1 VPGTL
6 LLKDYESA
14 NADELQQHL
23 ASLMAQAPTPS
34 DTLTSPVIQ
43 LAPPPQPVVPEPSP
57 VALPVNPRD
66 ELAQHLEQIT
76 GGSLKLMGEGLTSL
90 GAGAQN
96 VKQELTNHLVS
107 LLPSAPAV
115 PDQDLATH
123 LGGAP
128 LLGPSATGDVR
139 PLQSE
144 GEAGRI
150 TADINVPVN
159 RGPSITREQT
169 LAAVRGTPLEGIG
182 NQIYDLGL
190 KYNVDPAFALSIARN
205 ESNYGATPM
214 QAQNN
219 NVWDISNA
227 AYGGT
232 AVPGSRWGQYP
243 DKATAAEAF
252 YRLIVGEYYPRG
264 QTTVGSVMWGPG
276 GSQQHAYAPLSENSA
291 EYPTRLLNTM
301 RGYGSASAGEP
312 VRATRPPSDLGYQD
326 VSQFGDRQLTADEAY
341 AACGPAAAVRFA
353 QRFGRNPTLREATD
367 LAATVGWTSGQGMA
381 GLGSEKALMDKM
393 GVPTKLVSGPDW
405 GTFANEARTGNP
417 VTIST
422 QGHYF
427 TADGWDPQ
435 TNRFHVGRSGLDLKG
450 GAEWMTPEQMT
461 SLMGP
466 VQGGLLAD
474 NPASTIGS
482 TQPGFTAPGGSTD
495 QQAASVDQPRPLQ
508 LVGEGFAALGS
519 GAQAVAS
526 GVQQAAQGGLKIID
540 NAIDTVK
547 SGAGNAVADTSGP
560 QTAAMQPTP
569 SDVLTNPLGTGNAAQ
584 PSAALTTQPA
594 GGIAEPTGPAVLPA
608 LDQAQQALRSGDLQ
622 GAQDALGQ
630 ARDAVATS
638 AVGPALGL
646 ARGPLLLSD
655 AEVLQS
661 REARTARD
669 MLEQMNAADVAKG
682 RTPQPITD
690 QDVADAARTLMTSQ
704 AVAMTG
710 EGFGRPTRAE
720 PAAPVAP
727 TNTHPSDRY
736 NAFLSEQVRAPMSD
750 PRPQAQDSGL
760 PGIKYVNQANL
771 TDVVPEGATL
781 YHETSVPSAGAL
793 IERVEA
799 GPRNHTP
806 IFTSDNRDLALGQGG
821 KGVMLEFE
829 PARANGGVAPQKPGL
844 EFTSRTGGGQEYTVS
859 RTVPGAVKAIVVK
872 TQRQA
877 DQLAKS
883 PRIARRFDFAAAEQ
897 TPEGIRIP
905 YRGRP
910 VGADISAAVEP
921 VAAPEPAG
929 VGAEAAGFRAPE
941 NRAAPATGDTGGA
954 LPSRPPA
961 APSPGAAEVL
971 PSSEGRTA
979 AGDAAEVARLRLDKF
994 PDWLQPT
1001 IEDAARATDFA
1012 AEQRRGVIPNAQA
1025 EAMADQVGRS
1035 VDDWIKQSKIG
1046 TTLNTEETRALRN
1059 VITGQA
1065 QKVQDLAEQV
1075 STAAGRGE
1083 ATDQLIAQAAIEGN
1097 KLQDLTTMMEGARA
1111 EWGRAGSA
1119 WKAETRLIDLP
1130 PNEAISEIYKTL
1142 GGRDNALAAVQE
1154 LNALQQAGASP
1165 IQLAQ
1170 FWAKLKNPEA
1180 GFQDWVKALRY
1191 NSMLS
1196 GPRTIEVN
1204 GIGNALEIPWRMA
1217 RDTGASLLRGRPEE
1231 LAPEAAGL
1239 VAGFDKGRRAFME
1252 TLTHGM
1258 TTEQALA
1265 GEIPHSLADRVR
1277 NPVLQPVAKVLDVP
1291 SRILGAGDAWGKAMA
1306 QSMALGRRAGVTAS
1320 KEGLSGPAWNE
1331 RVAELLSNP
1340 SKDMLKE
1347 ADAIS
1352 ERMVYHGEMGS
1363 LGTALEQIQRVPFL
1377 GNVILPFLRTVY
1389 HIQARG
1395 IDRSPVG
1402 AIGTAIDIGR
1412 GKYGPRTLGNL
1423 REQLGASVG
1432 PSKGVAP
1439 LGERLGDNIMGTA
1452 ATVAFFQKA
1461 QEGAITG
1468 AGPDD
1473 PEKRDMLRAQGWQPY
1488 SLKLGDHYVSYA
1500 NWGPV
1505 ATPLAMAAGA
1515 AEAIQYRKQNA
1526 ANVPAIL
1533 VDAGRRTAKLVTE
1546 QSYLQ
1551 GIGAIWKALEQPD
1564 RYSAQTLGQMM
1575 TSLVP
1580 YGSALNTLGQARDPL
1595 QRQVGKVADVGLPA
1609 YLQQSVEARLPGLRE
1624 RLPAAQ
1630 DQLGRPIPNEAE
1642 GAGALNPLRS
1652 TTIRSNAVL
1661 QELLANGADVGE
1673 PPTSV
1678 RNVDLTPAEQRTVN
1692 EKAGQYIERNVQ
1704 AVMADADYKKADDLG
1719 KQRALQRAIE
1729 RARMQ
1734 AGGELLQSLSE
1745 AEIKRR
1751 LEESRAKREP
1761 VPIGLGG

>member
-1 VPGTL
+1 MPGTL

-23 ASLMAQAPTPS
+23 ASLMSQAPTPS
-34 DTLTSPVIQ
+34 DSLTNPVIQ
-43 LAPPPQPVVPEPSP
+43 PTPAPPTVLVDNSQD
-57 VALPVNPRD
+57 ATQTRD
-66 ELAQHLEQIT
+66 ELQAHLD
-76 GGSLKLMGEGLTSL
+76 SLTAPATPPRPLQLLGEGLTSL

-96 VKQELTNHLVS
+96 VKDELSNHLLSLIAPQPAPSPPMTAPTPSDSLTNPVGTGNAAPPDRSLGFQDYARQAAQRAGIDPDIFVRQIQQESGFNPTAKSPAGAIGIAQFMPGTAAGMGIDPTDPYAALDAAAKMDAQHLKQYGGDWSKV
-107 LLPSAPAV
+107 LAAYNAGPGAV
-115 PDQDLATH
+115 EKYGGVPPFEETQRYVANI
-123 LGGAP
+123 LGGAK
-128 LLGPSATGDVR
+128 
-139 PLQSE
+139 
-144 GEAGRI
+144 EAIQGAGKAVSGAI
-150 TADINVPVN
+150 NTA
-159 RGPSITREQT
+159 RG
-169 LAAVRGTPLEGIG
+169 A
-182 NQIYDLGL
+182 
-190 KYNVDPAFALSIARN
+190 
-205 ESNYGATPM
+205 
-214 QAQNN
+214 
-219 NVWDISNA
+219 
-227 AYGGT
+227 
-232 AVPGSRWGQYP
+232 
-243 DKATAAEAF
+243 
-252 YRLIVGEYYPRG
+252 
-264 QTTVGSVMWGPG
+264 
-276 GSQQHAYAPLSENSA
+276 
-291 EYPTRLLNTM
+291 
-301 RGYGSASAGEP
+301 
-312 VRATRPPSDLGYQD
+312 D
-326 VSQFGDRQLTADEAY
+326 VSQFGDSQLTASEAA

-367 LAATVGWTSGQGMA
+367 LAATVGWSQGQGMA
-381 GLGSEKALMDKM
+381 GIGSEKALLDKM
-393 GVPTKLVSGPDW
+393 GVATKLVSGADW
-405 GTFANEARTGNP
+405 GTFADEARTGNP
-417 VTIST
+417 VIIST
-422 QGHYF
+422 PGHYF
-427 TADGWDPQ
+427 TADNWDPA

-450 GAEWMTPEQMT
+450 GAEWMTPEQMVA
-461 SLMGP
+461 SQGA

-474 NPASTIGS
+474 NPTTPASTTAAPTALS
-482 TQPGFTAPGGSTD
+482 GFTAPGGTD
-495 QQAASVDQPRPLQ
+495 QQAASVDQPKPLQ
-508 LVGEGFAALGS
+508 LIGEGFSRLGE
-519 GAQAVAS
+519 GAQA
-526 GVQQAAQGGLKIID
+526 AAQGGLKIID
-540 NAIDTVK
+540 NAIDTAK
-547 SGAGNAVADTSGP
+547 SGVGNAVADTSGP

-569 SDVLTNPLGTGNAAQ
+569 SDTLTNPLGTGNAAQ
-584 PSAALTTQPA
+584 PSAALTGQPA

-608 LDQAQQALRSGDLQ
+608 LDQAQQALRSGDVQ

-630 ARDAVATS
+630 AREAVATS
-638 AVGPALGL
+638 TVGPALGL

-704 AVAMTG
+704 ALAMTG

-859 RTVPGAVKAIVVK
+859 RTLPGAVKAIVVK

-910 VGADISAAVEP
+910 AADVGADISAAVEP

-929 VGAEAAGFRAPE
+929 AGAEGTGFRVPE
-941 NRAAPATGDTGGA
+941 TRAASPTGDTGGPP
-954 LPSRPPA
+954 PSRPPA
-961 APSPGAAEVL
+961 APPPGPAEVL

-1001 IEDAARATDFA
+1001 IEDAARSTDFGA
-1012 AEQRRGVIPNAQA
+1012 AQRRGVVPNAQA

-1059 VITGQA
+1059 VITSQA

-1075 STAAGRGE
+1075 STAAVRGE

-1217 RDTGASLLRGRPEE
+1217 RDTGASLLRRRPEE

-1402 AIGTAIDIGR
+1402 ALGTAVDIGR

-1624 RLPAAQ
+1624 QLPAAQ

-1661 QELLANGADVGE
+1661 QELLTNGADIGE

-1704 AVMADADYKKADDLG
+1704 AVMADADYQKADDLG
-1719 KQRALQRAIE
+1719 KQRALQRAVE
-1729 RARMQ
+1729 RGRMQ